1 VRQLTIHP
9 PFILRVDDLTWA
21 EAQNRFWRQFLYER
35 KVKRRKSKIKGILRY
50 LFKLRRYARWQTWTS
65 GEFFLQDVGDN
76 FSNEEDN
83 LEEFHFR
90 KMIQMIRLRA
100 IQNAKRKVR
109 ATNRKFKRKHLTL
122 RFHGVLRSF
131 VKGVFKL
138 PKFPLFLKHLIPYY
152 RNFPFKWA
160 VEVDEKN
167 RRIRVYKKPDF
178 TAPRKFLKSNFR
190 SVNLKAYLKKVKDQV
205 RYRVN
210 TFFDA
215 RKTIERMEGPLHRA
229 RLSHIKRVLNL
240 ELFMHGLLKFKD
252 KLQNVQLTKKELE
265 NIINHSTRKLSA
277 FFSFHTVK
285 RNIEYNDGKSLSA
298 VRNHY
303 PQMATRKRIYDFF
316 SSTIKASVA

>member
-1 VRQLTIHP
+1 MRQLTIQP
-9 PFILRVDDLTWA
+9 RFILRVDDLTWA

-35 KVKRRKSKIKGILRY
+35 KLKKRKSKIKGILRY
-50 LFKLRRYARWQTWTS
+50 FFKLRRYAQWQTWTS
-65 GEFFLQDVGDN
+65 GEFFLQDVKGN
-76 FSNEEDN
+76 FSNKKDD

-90 KMIQMIRLRA
+90 KMIQMIRLRS

-109 ATNRKFKRKHLTL
+109 AKNRKFKRKHVTL

-131 VKGVFKL
+131 VKGVFRL

-178 TAPRKFLKSNFR
+178 TAPRKFLTSNFR
-190 SVNLKAYLKKVKDQV
+190 SVNLKAYLKKVKNEV

-210 TFFDA
+210 SFLDA
-215 RKTIERMEGPLHRA
+215 RKTVERIEGPLPRA
-229 RLSHIKRVLNL
+229 RLSHIKRVLNFEIFL
-240 ELFMHGLLKFKD
+240 HSLLKFKD
-252 KLQNVQLTKKELE
+252 KVQNLELTKKELE

-285 RNIEYNDGKSLSA
+285 RNIEQNVRKSVSP
-298 VRNHY
+298 VRHHY

-316 SSTIKASVA
+316 SSTIKASVT